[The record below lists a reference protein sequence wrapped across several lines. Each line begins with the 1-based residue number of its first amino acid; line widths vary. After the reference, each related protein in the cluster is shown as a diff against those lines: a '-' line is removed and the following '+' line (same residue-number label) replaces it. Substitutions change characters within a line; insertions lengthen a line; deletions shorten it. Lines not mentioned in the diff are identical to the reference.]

1 MKTITITEDQTNTH
15 NLPAKAI
22 GYWAIVEVT
31 DEFAH
36 LHRLKKDGSFGS
48 YRPNNVFKLS
58 KSDMEKLEP
67 NDEKLLTG
75 KASNGENVVIA
86 RMHTEDIS
94 EPIVEKPTQ
103 PNIKMEEEVL
113 PQKIGTRKSRW
124 IADLI
129 EAMKQEPF
137 TLQIIEKLGKT
148 AVADRII
155 ADTNPSRLGGKLYS
169 SIASGMRVWNS
180 RAMKGDF

>member
-1 MKTITITEDQTNTH
+1 MNTITITEDQTNRH

-22 GYWAIVEVT
+22 GYWAIVETTEESTV
-31 DEFAH
+31 

-48 YRPNNVFKLS
+48 DRPNNILKLS

-94 EPIVEKPTQ
+94 EPVVEKPTQ

-155 ADTNPSRLGGKLYS
+155 ADTNPARLGGKLYS

-180 RAMKGDF
+180 RAMRGDF

>member
-22 GYWAIVEVT
+22 GYWAIVRMTQEST
-31 DEFAH
+31 T

-48 YRPNNVFKLS
+48 DRPNNILKLS
-58 KSDMEKLEP
+58 NTDMEKLKV

-75 KASNGENVVIA
+75 KASNGQDVVIA

-94 EPIVEKPTQ
+94 EPVVEKPTQ
-103 PNIKMEEEVL
+103 ANIKMEEEVL
-113 PQKIGTRKSRW
+113 PQKIGTRKARW
-124 IADLI
+124 IGDVI
-129 EAMKQEPF
+129 EEMKRDPF
-137 TLQIIEKLGKT
+137 TLRIIEKLGKT

-155 ADTNPSRLGGKLYS
+155 ADTNPARFGGKLYS
-169 SIASGMRVWNS
+169 SIASAMKVWNA
-180 RAMKGDF
+180 RAMRGDF